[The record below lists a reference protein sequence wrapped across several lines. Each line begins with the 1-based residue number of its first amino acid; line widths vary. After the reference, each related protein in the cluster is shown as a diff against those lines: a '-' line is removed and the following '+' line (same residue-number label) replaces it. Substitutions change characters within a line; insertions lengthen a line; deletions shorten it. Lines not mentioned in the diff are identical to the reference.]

1 LTAPDASIIIL
12 TKNGG
17 GNFPRLLESIYSQKY
32 AGTFE
37 VIMIDSGSTDGTLQA
52 AAGYPVRLLQIA
64 PEQFHHAR
72 TRNLGAGMALGK
84 YLAFITQDALP
95 LNDQWLHQLIYDFSD
110 PEVGMVVGWQIPW
123 DHVKPPE
130 KFFYH
135 YYFPDS
141 RLIVQQGVS
150 AGYRGNMFI
159 SNANSAL
166 RRELWQKLNFSEDM
180 FIGEDKELAWRILAA
195 GGSIVY
201 EPGAAVRHSHGHGL
215 AETFSRQL
223 DFGFAVRRG
232 AADMLGSGGWP
243 VKRMLDYLGAEMSYL
258 RSNNWTLWIPYSII
272 YEIFRYAGFLLGK
285 WGARGL
291 LARKIDN

>member
-1 LTAPDASIIIL
+1 VTAPEASIIIL

-17 GNFPRLLESIYSQKY
+17 GNFPRLLENIYSQKY
-32 AGTFE
+32 DGTFE

-52 AAGYPVRLLQIA
+52 AAGHPVRLLQIA

-84 YLAFITQDALP
+84 YLVFITQDALP
-95 LNDQWLHQLIYDFSD
+95 LTDQWLQQLISAFSN
-110 PEVGMVVGWQIPW
+110 PEVGMVVGRQIPW

-141 RLIVQQGVS
+141 RLVVQQDAS
-150 AGYRGNMFI
+150 AGYRGNIFI

-166 RRELWQKLNFSEDM
+166 RRELWQKLNFSENM

-195 GGSIVY
+195 GVSIVY

-223 DFGFAVRRG
+223 DFGFAARQGTVEMPG
-232 AADMLGSGGWP
+232 AGGSSI
-243 VKRMLDYLGAEMSYL
+243 KRMLDYLGAEMKYL
-258 RSNNWTLWIPYSII
+258 RSYNWTAWIPYSII

-285 WGARGL
+285 WGMRGP